1 MVAWFIKSETFT
13 SAFRALPGPERS
25 ALLQAHR
32 SWVTS
37 QRAAGIAM
45 VSGFLV
51 DGQRQPGGGGLL
63 VLQAGSHAEALAL
76 IQQDPLIAAGWV
88 DWQLHE
94 WIAAAGDL
102 GDLGTLALQAVQP

>member
-1 MVAWFIKSETFT
+1 VAWFIKSESFT
-13 SAFRALPGPERS
+13 EAFRALPGPQRS
-25 ALLQAHR
+25 AQLQAHR
-32 SWVTS
+32 EWVAQ
-37 QRAAGIAM
+37 QRAAGVSIA
-45 VSGFLV
+45 SGFLV

-63 VLQAGSHAEALAL
+63 VLQANSHAEALVL

-102 GDLGTLALQAVQP
+102 GNLGLLPRQEPEP

>member
-1 MVAWFIKSETFT
+1 MAWFIKSETFT
-13 SAFRALPGPERS
+13 AAFRALSGPERS
-25 ALLQAHR
+25 GYLQAHR
-32 SWVTS
+32 AWVAQ
-37 QRAAGIAM
+37 QRAAGSPMA
-45 VSGFLV
+45 SGFLV

-63 VLQAGSHAEALAL
+63 LLQASSYAEALAL

-102 GDLGTLALQAVQP
+102 AVVVDAGESSAPEP